1 MFSRLLFSLFVTSV
15 TLGSY
20 ADRVAGSESQLPELL
35 PRAKRVLIAT
45 ALETADLREAGS
57 VKVAIDRALRG
68 RGRKEETVVV
78 GHDGA
83 LTTVQFDEGQQY
95 LILLQPSLD
104 NAAGWT
110 YVGSSVLPYQS
121 GEVVLPAEDD
131 QPADTVQLSDLI
143 GFVDRY
149 PTSPDAMLANRTSLN
164 GRWVAMVSLQGRDIP
179 FWILD
184 IRDEDGMVSAEVVD
198 FNNQNESVRVES
210 IAVDDGILTLRVVL
224 VPVNSSIEHTYVFTG
239 QLRDG
244 TVIGNFIADKN
255 AARPGK
261 LRATAAKSMAQTGG
275 VKPSLGLKEFSDA
288 TIAEDEFAANKQ
300 FTKDFPESPLAMDT
314 FMRMMKSETGR
325 GLEEAEISELAD
337 SLIENSA
344 YWGERMRQQAVVE
357 AGVAIAEYK
366 KHPQL
371 ALKHLLEAE
380 KFLSDTSPQTWTIL
394 VPFHTAMM
402 YQEIGET
409 DEALQR
415 MIAFHKA
422 HPFEPLGA
430 YYAAE
435 MLESRGDFAGALEIY
450 SELACLPNMKQSL
463 DQTFEGRPGYTPVTK
478 KLKEL
483 WEKHGEN
490 AGDQGAFIQHILKS
504 YRNGIRSFVTDQM
517 EPRPTKP
524 GTQNRVVLLEYF
536 TTADAPLGVGIDVAV
551 SGLTHA
557 FGPSELVALRYH
569 LPTEEPDPMAGP
581 PCKDRLSYYNSRV
594 VPSMFIDGKQIYVE
608 PGRLSHSATIYENI
622 RNFVEPLL
630 AETVD
635 IELKLNTK
643 VEADRMKIDVEALS
657 NSKFGDDIRLRLV
670 LVEEEVAVETPS
682 GVLLHENLVRIMPG
696 GAEGIAPQD
705 GKLAFQT
712 ELLLEDYRQQ
722 LLDELQEYEEMRSNL
737 LGKEFK
743 YGIYP
748 IGPVRLKLAAFVQNN
763 KTKEVLQSAIV
774 DLEYLDE
781 IEEPANE
788 EEPAKEEK
796 PGDEAKPAEEPQ
808 PAAADATQEKE

>member
-1 MFSRLLFSLFVTSV
+1 MFSRLLFSLFVATV
-15 TLGSY
+15 TLGSF
-20 ADRVAGSESQLPELL
+20 ADQLPGSEPQLAELL
-35 PRAKRVLIAT
+35 PRAQRVLIAT
-45 ALETADLREAGS
+45 ALESADLRETGS

-68 RGRKEETVVV
+68 RGQKEETVVV

-95 LILLQPSLD
+95 LVLLQPSLD
-104 NAAGWT
+104 DAAGWT
-110 YVGSSVLPYQS
+110 YVGSSMLPYKT
-121 GEVVLPAEDD
+121 GEVVLPAVDD

-143 GFVDRY
+143 GLVDRY
-149 PTSPDAMLANRTSLN
+149 PSSPDAMIANRTSLN
-164 GRWVAMVSLQGRDIP
+164 GRWVAVISIQGRDIP

-184 IRDEDGMVSAEVVD
+184 MRDEDGKVSAEVVD
-198 FNNQNESVRVES
+198 FNSQNKSVRIES
-210 IAVDDGILTLRVVL
+210 IKVTDGIITLRVGV

-239 QLRDG
+239 ELRDG
-244 TVIGNFIADKN
+244 NVIGNFIADKN
-255 AARPGK
+255 AARTGK
-261 LRATAAKSMAQTGG
+261 LRATAAKKMAQTGG
-275 VKPSLGLKEFSDA
+275 VKPSLGLKEFGEAS
-288 TIAEDEFAANKQ
+288 IAEDEFAANKQ

-314 FMRMMKSETGR
+314 FMRMLKSETGR
-325 GLEEAEISELAD
+325 GLEEAEVSELAE
-337 SLIENSA
+337 SLIENSG
-344 YWGERMRQQAVVE
+344 YWGEWMRQQAVVE
-357 AGVAIAEYK
+357 AGVAIAENK
-366 KHPQL
+366 KYPQL
-371 ALKHLLEAE
+371 ALKQLLEAE

-394 VPFHTAMM
+394 VPFHVAMM
-402 YQEIGET
+402 YQEIGDT
-409 DEALQR
+409 DEALRR
-415 MIAFHKA
+415 MSAFHKA
-422 HPFEPLGA
+422 HAFEPLGA

-435 MLESRGDFAGALEIY
+435 MLESRGDFAGALQIY
-450 SELACLPNMKQSL
+450 SELACLPNMKESL

-478 KLKEL
+478 KLREL

-490 AGDQGAFIQHILKS
+490 AGDQGAFIQHLLKS

-517 EPRPTKP
+517 VPRPTKP
-524 GTQNRVVLLEYF
+524 GTHNRVVFLEYF

-557 FGPSELVALRYH
+557 FGPTELVALRYH

-581 PCKDRLSYYNSRV
+581 QCKDRLSYYKSRV

-622 RNFVEPLL
+622 RKFVEPLL

-643 VEADRMKIDVEALS
+643 VEADRMKIDVQALS
-657 NSKFGDDIRLRLV
+657 ASEFEDDIRLRLV

-705 GKLAFQT
+705 GKLAFET

-722 LLDELQEYEEMRSNL
+722 LLDELQAYEEMRSNL

-774 DLEYLDE
+774 DLDFLDE
-781 IEEPANE
+781 I

-796 PGDEAKPAEEPQ
+796 PGDEAKPTEEPQ
-808 PAAADATQEKE
+808 PAAADAVQEKE

>member
-1 MFSRLLFSLFVTSV
+1 MFSRLLFSLFVTTL
-15 TLGSY
+15 TLGSFTE
-20 ADRVAGSESQLPELL
+20 RVPGSEPQLPELL
-35 PRAKRVLIAT
+35 PRAKRVLLAT
-45 ALETADLREAGS
+45 AQETADLREAGS

-104 NAAGWT
+104 DAAGWT
-110 YVGSSVLPYQS
+110 YVGSSVLPYKS
-121 GEVVLPAEDD
+121 GEVVLPAKDD
-131 QPADTVQLSDLI
+131 QPADTIQLSDLI
-143 GFVDRY
+143 GLVDRY
-149 PTSPDAMLANRTSLN
+149 PSSPDAMLANRTSLN
-164 GRWVAMVSLQGRDIP
+164 GRWVAMVSIQGRDIP

-184 IRDEDGMVSAEVVD
+184 IRDEDGMVLAEVVD
-198 FNNQNESVRVES
+198 FNNQNESVRIES

-224 VPVNSSIEHTYVFTG
+224 VPVNSSIEHIYVFTG

-261 LRATAAKSMAQTGG
+261 LRATAAQKMAQTGG

-325 GLEEAEISELAD
+325 GLEEAEIGELAE
-337 SLIENSA
+337 SLINNSE

-357 AGVAIAEYK
+357 VGVAIAENK

-371 ALKHLLEAE
+371 ALKYLLEAE

-402 YQEIGET
+402 YQEIGDS

-435 MLESRGDFAGALEIY
+435 MLESRGDFAGALQIY

-463 DQTFEGRPGYTPVTK
+463 DETFEGRPGYTPVTK
-478 KLKEL
+478 KMREL
-483 WEKHGEN
+483 WEKHSEN
-490 AGDQGAFIQHILKS
+490 ANDQGAFIQHILDA
-504 YRNGIRSFVTDQM
+504 YRKGIRSFVTDQM
-517 EPRPTKP
+517 EPRPAKP
-524 GTQNRVVLLEYF
+524 GTQNHVVLLEYF

-581 PCKDRLSYYNSRV
+581 QCKDRLSYYNSRV

-635 IELKLNTK
+635 IELKLSTK
-643 VEADRMKIDVEALS
+643 VDEDRMNIDVEALS
-657 NSKFGDDIRLRLV
+657 NKAFEDDIRLRLV

-712 ELLLEDYRQQ
+712 ELLLEDYRKQ
-722 LLDELQEYEEMRSNL
+722 LLDELQAYEEMRSNL

-763 KTKEVLQSAIV
+763 KTKEVLQSAIT
-774 DLEYLDE
+774 DLEFLDE
-781 IEEPANE
+781 IEEPV
-788 EEPAKEEK
+788 KEEK
-796 PGDEAKPAEEPQ
+796 PGDDAKPAEEPQ